1 MVLWFVAVLCAVLC
15 GVPLGAG
22 ATGIG
27 VTDTIAVGV
36 PYPLPAAGY
45 RVVFRPAGSRAS
57 PMSTSTT
64 L

>member
-1 MVLWFVAVLCAVLC
+1 MLWAIAVLC
-15 GVPLGAG
+15 GVPFGAR

-27 VTDTIAVGV
+27 VTDTIAVGA

-45 RVVFRPAGSRAS
+45 RVVFRPAGSSAS
-57 PMSTSTT
+57 PKSAT